1 MLRIEPFGGEAARV
15 QLDGWVTALYPVR
28 DKLLRLGG
36 SATLLERDTLQV
48 LAELPSKQKGHFLGQ
63 DLQGRLWLEFRGM
76 VECYDQDLKEIS
88 RHRLKGSVMG
98 SHLDGEGAVCAV
110 TCQAEEE
117 LVRVYRLF

>member
-1 MLRIEPFGGEAARV
+1 
-15 QLDGWVTALYPVR
+15 
-28 DKLLRLGG
+28 
-36 SATLLERDTLQV
+36 
-48 LAELPSKQKGHFLGQ
+48 
-63 DLQGRLWLEFRGM
+63 M